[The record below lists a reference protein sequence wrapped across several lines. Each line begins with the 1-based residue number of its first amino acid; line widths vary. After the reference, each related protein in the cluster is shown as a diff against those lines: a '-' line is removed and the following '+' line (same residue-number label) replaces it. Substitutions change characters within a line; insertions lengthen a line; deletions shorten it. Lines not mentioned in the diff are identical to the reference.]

1 MIKAMIQFRNYRW
14 AARLSGFL
22 AFVLIASFMTGM
34 GLEMLSESPDKYAMT
49 LTFSLIGVS
58 FLAYLAGWVV
68 EIAGGI
74 IMLVSGISLS
84 FYLHI
89 NQLFDNPAHFYLLSV
104 ALIIPGLFYLFSW
117 RHKLLRMKKAAAR

>member
-1 MIKAMIQFRNYRW
+1 MIQFRNYRW

-34 GLEMLSESPDKYAMT
+34 GLDMLSTSPDKNAMT
-49 LTFSLIGVS
+49 LTLTLIAVS
-58 FLAYLAGWVV
+58 FLAYLAGWIV

-74 IMLVSGISLS
+74 IMLASGITLS
-84 FYLHI
+84 VYLYTS
-89 NQLFDNPAHFYLLSV
+89 QLFDNPAHFYLLSV

-117 RHKLLRMKKAAAR
+117 WHKLIRMKKAGTK